1 MSFLSPG
8 WILAAG
14 VASAVVAVMHLIAWQ
29 LPRAFPLPTARFV
42 PDEPARRA
50 ARTIRPSDLL
60 LLALRVAMLMA
71 VGFALA
77 GPVFRAT
84 PAGTARVIAVG
95 RSADTAA
102 IRERLAL
109 IPRGDQTV
117 FVVFDTAT
125 SLASDEGAALSLAAD
140 SGAHQSLSTG
150 LLAAIR
156 EARVLARDYENVGIT
171 LVSTFDRRAFD
182 AATAGVR
189 AMWPDS
195 IHIERLPL
203 AAEIE
208 AVSSVDIAGETEDPV
223 VAGIRLAEANG
234 LVRGS
239 TRVNRS
245 TLGVD
250 DSASAAAGTAV
261 VIWPRI
267 PRDDGQRVD
276 GVHAEGA
283 TAIGHFIRA
292 SLPDSGTVVAR
303 WVDGTA
309 AAVER
314 RVGQGCIRTVG
325 FDVPD
330 VGDFALSAG
339 FQRIASALLAPCG
352 GREPARVASDSLIAA
367 LAGEPPQ
374 PTTVRMPDERAT
386 ANRLAAAL
394 MTLAVLLSISELML
408 RRRPP
413 ARRGLELAP

>member
-8 WILAAG
+8 WILVAG
-14 VASAVVAVMHLIAWQ
+14 VASAVVAAMHLIAWQ
-29 LPRAFPLPTARFV
+29 LPRAVPLPTARFV

-125 SLASDEGAALSLAAD
+125 SLASDESAALALAAD
-140 SGAHQSLSTG
+140 SGAQQSLSAG

-156 EARVLARDYENVGIT
+156 EARLLARDYENVGIA

-195 IHIERLPL
+195 IQIERLPMAGRGRSADRRSDQGARSAGL
-203 AAEIE
+203 E
-208 AVSSVDIAGETEDPV
+208 ARGRVPGAG
-223 VAGIRLAEANG
+223 L
-234 LVRGS
+234 
-239 TRVNRS
+239 
-245 TLGVD
+245 
-250 DSASAAAGTAV
+250 
-261 VIWPRI
+261 
-267 PRDDGQRVD
+267 DDG
-276 GVHAEGA
+276 
-283 TAIGHFIRA
+283 
-292 SLPDSGTVVAR
+292 
-303 WVDGTA
+303 
-309 AAVER
+309 
-314 RVGQGCIRTVG
+314 
-325 FDVPD
+325 
-330 VGDFALSAG
+330 
-339 FQRIASALLAPCG
+339 
-352 GREPARVASDSLIAA
+352 PARPADRSRQGRHRTLTPG
-367 LAGEPPQ
+367 AGPRGC
-374 PTTVRMPDERAT
+374 VNARER
-386 ANRLAAAL
+386 
-394 MTLAVLLSISELML
+394 
-408 RRRPP
+408 
-413 ARRGLELAP
+413 